1 MIFAATAK
9 ERRLT
14 MADFINLDAAY
25 DSDTLTDWYISSVG
39 SEPPV
44 WTDEHIEELLNDF
57 YVIPKDTPTAD
68 VAPVVRCKDC
78 EYASYWYGNDNLKN
92 TTYLCF
98 FAEDEGVKT
107 FADDF
112 CSRGKRRE

>member
-1 MIFAATAK
+1 MAEKEYIERKKLKQAFSTDTQNIRSWDVDLFDLLMIV
-9 ERRLT
+9 
-14 MADFINLDAAY
+14 I
-25 DSDTLTDWYISSVG
+25 
-39 SEPPV
+39 
-44 WTDEHIEELLNDF
+44 DEA
-57 YVIPKDTPTAD
+57 PAAD
-68 VAPVVRCKDC
+68 VVEVVRCKDC

-98 FAEDEGVKT
+98 LVEDEGVKT

>member
-1 MIFAATAK
+1 
-9 ERRLT
+9 

-25 DSDTLTDWYISSVG
+25 DNDTLTDWYISSVG

-68 VAPVVRCKDC
+68 VEPVRHGHWVEDKYGSVFEC
-78 EYASYWYGNDNLKN
+78 SYCGYS
-92 TTYLCF
+92 T
-98 FAEDEGVKT
+98 
-107 FADDF
+107 DF
-112 CSRGKRRE
+112 RLSNYCPNCGAKMDMDGDTNG

>member
-1 MIFAATAK
+1 
-9 ERRLT
+9 

-25 DSDTLTDWYISSVG
+25 DNDTLTDWYISSVG

-68 VAPVVRCKDC
+68 VEPVRHG
-78 EYASYWYGNDNLKN
+78 YWIDNGGFGSLNHGFIPKFKCSFCNGIVYDKRLYCGNCGAKMDGESN
-92 TTYLCF
+92 
-98 FAEDEGVKT
+98 G
-107 FADDF
+107 
-112 CSRGKRRE
+112 S

>member
-1 MIFAATAK
+1 
-9 ERRLT
+9 

-57 YVIPKDTPTAD
+57 YVIPKDTPKAD
-68 VAPVVRCKDC
+68 VEPVKHGHWVGYETKSYKNSENGIAKKYYRCSSC
-78 EYASYWYGNDNLKN
+78 R
-92 TTYLCF
+92 CF
-98 FAEDEGVKT
+98 NAIRSNYCPKCGAKMDGGVQNGR
-107 FADDF
+107 
-112 CSRGKRRE
+112 RGE